1 MQAMRIDEATAPPR
15 QRRRWGRT
23 IAVVALLLLAYGLAL
38 AWATRRLE
46 ADVQRSLHPLPAVQ
60 HDAAR
65 ADD

>member
-1 MQAMRIDEATAPPR
+1 MQAARIDEATAPP

-23 IAVVALLLLAYGLAL
+23 IIVVSLVLLAYAVAL

-60 HDAAR
+60 QDSR

>member
-1 MQAMRIDEATAPPR
+1 MQAARIPDATATP
-15 QRRRWGRT
+15 RRRRAWWT
-23 IAVVALLLLAYGLAL
+23 IAVVALLLLAYAIAL

-60 HDAAR
+60 HDAR